1 MGALFTISSRHKAQ
15 RSEEGGYILQY
26 AMPIRIFGAAFLA
39 LGVTGTLLFV
49 NKFANQGEDLIPL
62 VLAATIVIGLLL
74 SICIEFFYVSYSV
87 NNDFICSQT
96 PWSKKRSIYWKDV
109 KNIYYSQSLR
119 WFVIKDDKSKPIRV
133 GVMVS
138 GIDKLLEIV
147 KNNTEEGI
155 FQQLLEN
162 IEK

>member
-1 MGALFTISSRHKAQ
+1 MKYFLIPSVVAFILGALFTISSRYKAQ
-15 RSEEGGYILQY
+15 RSEGGGYILQY

-74 SICIEFFYVSYSV
+74 SLCIEFFYVSYSV

-96 PWSKKRSIYWKDV
+96 PWSKNAQFTGKT
-109 KNIYYSQSLR
+109 
-119 WFVIKDDKSKPIRV
+119 SKVFITLSR
-133 GVMVS
+133 
-138 GIDKLLEIV
+138 
-147 KNNTEEGI
+147 
-155 FQQLLEN
+155 
-162 IEK
+162 